1 MNCNDQA
8 GISGRFHIVLKGPD
22 GQIKEERDIK
32 NVITTAGKTFLAT
45 WLATASQA
53 APWMNYIGIGTG
65 TTAVAASDTI
75 LETELIRKAATIT
88 SSLNV
93 WQSQVVFNA
102 GEGTGSITESGVLS
116 TAVAGTLMSHQT
128 FAVVNKGALD
138 SLQITWAITFA

>member
-22 GQIKEERDIK
+22 GVIKEEREIC

-45 WLATASQA
+45 WLAAASQA
-53 APWMNYIGIGTG
+53 APWMNYIGVGTG
-65 TTAVAASDTI
+65 TTAVAASDTA

-93 WQSQVVFNA
+93 WQSQVIFNA
-102 GEGTGSITESGVLS
+102 GEGTGAITESGVLS
-116 TAVAGTLMSHQT
+116 DAVAGTLMSHQT

-138 SLQITWAITFA
+138 SLQITWQITFA